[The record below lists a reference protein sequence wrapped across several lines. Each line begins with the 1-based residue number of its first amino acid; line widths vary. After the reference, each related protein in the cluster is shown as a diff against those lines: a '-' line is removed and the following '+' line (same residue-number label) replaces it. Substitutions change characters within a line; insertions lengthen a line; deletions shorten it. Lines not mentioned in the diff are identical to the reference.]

1 MSTRPLARLG
11 LVGALAAL
19 AGCHVEWVRDHPLGC
34 RSDEQPLLRDT
45 LYFGR
50 AIPGGGEVDEAA
62 WQRFDADVLARAFPR
77 GYTTLDARGHW
88 HGDDGV
94 PVSEASRVVIVVHD
108 RDATSEAALRTVVE
122 AYRTRFRQESVLRE
136 RTAACVAF

>member
-1 MSTRPLARLG
+1 MSRRALARLS
-11 LVGALAAL
+11 LASALAAL

-34 RSDEQPLLRDT
+34 RSDEQSLLRDT

-62 WQRFDADVLARAFPR
+62 WQRFDAEVLARALPH

-88 HGDDGV
+88 LGDDGA
-94 PVSEASRVVIVVHD
+94 PVSEASRVVVIVHE
-108 RDATSEAALRTVVE
+108 RDAPSEAALRRVVA
-122 AYRTRFRQESVLRE
+122 AYRERFHQEAVLRE